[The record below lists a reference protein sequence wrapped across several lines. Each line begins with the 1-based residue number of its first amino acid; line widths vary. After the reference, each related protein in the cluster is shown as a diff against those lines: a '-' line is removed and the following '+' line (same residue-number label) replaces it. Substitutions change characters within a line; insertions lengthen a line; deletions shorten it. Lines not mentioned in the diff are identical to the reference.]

1 LRKPFISKV
10 HLAIKQQLKKVSTG
24 RKKPENAANLSKK
37 WLYAA
42 QYLWVKNHRENS
54 LKDNSV

>member
-10 HLAIKQQLKKVSTG
+10 HPAIKQQFKKVSTG
-24 RKKPENAANLSKK
+24 RKQPENAANLSKK

-42 QYLWVKNHRENS
+42 QYLWVKNHREI
-54 LKDNSV
+54 